1 MEKIKIEVEVDVY
14 DVLGEMESDS
24 ILEYVTREEGIRHGT
39 KEAPWMPTP
48 FLDELESVVH
58 QFTDKAFNKLESL
71 ILKESNRR
79 GEK

>member
-1 MEKIKIEVEVDVY
+1 MGKVKIEVEVDSE
-14 DVLGEMESDS
+14 DVLGDMESRD
-24 ILEYVTREEGIRHGT
+24 ILEHVSTEESIRHGT

-71 ILKESNRR
+71 ILEESKKR